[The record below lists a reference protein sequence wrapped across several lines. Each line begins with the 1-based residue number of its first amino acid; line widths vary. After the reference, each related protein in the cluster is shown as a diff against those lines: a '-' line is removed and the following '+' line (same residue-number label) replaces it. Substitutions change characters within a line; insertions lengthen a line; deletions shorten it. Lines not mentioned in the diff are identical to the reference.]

1 MDILQT
7 ILAAIVTLGILVTIH
22 EYGHFWVAR
31 RCGVR
36 VLRFSVGFGRALY
49 RWHDRT
55 GTEYVIAAIPLGG
68 YVKMLDEREGD
79 VPESLLDQTFNRK
92 SVAQRIAIV
101 VAGPLVNLIFAVF
114 AYWCMFIAGIS
125 TVSPVVGEVA
135 QASAAAVAGVVVNEE
150 IVAVDGHATR
160 SWEDVNLRLAAR
172 IGESGRVRLDT
183 RSVEGGFAHSY
194 GLDIEQWDI
203 DTEKGPLASLGIKP
217 FRPHI
222 PARIGQLVKDGQAEG
237 AGLQVGD
244 LVVQMDGVAVS
255 DWLDLVKRIQKSPG
269 REVVFSLQR
278 DSSDMQLKLTP
289 ASKTADDG
297 SVYGYIGAGVEP
309 VGWPKEMLREINYGP
324 LEAVPVAFAKTYQM
338 MALTLESIGK
348 MIKGAISVKNLSGPI
363 TIAKVAGASAESGLE
378 SFLNFLAY
386 LSISLGILNLLPI
399 PMLDG
404 GHLLYYVIEAVSG
417 RPVPE
422 RIQIMGL
429 KIGMALLMTLMVLAF
444 YNDLARL

>member
-7 ILAAIVTLGILVTIH
+7 ILAAIVTLGILVTVH

-31 RCGVR
+31 RCNVR
-36 VLRFSVGFGRALY
+36 VLRFSIGFGRALY
-49 RWHDRT
+49 RWHDSK

-79 VPESLLDQTFNRK
+79 VPDSLLDQTFNRK

-101 VAGPLVNLIFAVF
+101 IAGPLVNLIFAVF
-114 AYWCMFIAGIS
+114 AYWAMFIAGIS
-125 TVSPVVGEVA
+125 TVAPVVGAVEE
-135 QASAAAVAGVVVNEE
+135 ASVAAVAGLAVNEE
-150 IVAVDGHATR
+150 IVAVDGYPTR
-160 SWEDVNLRLAAR
+160 SWEDVSLRLAAR
-172 IGESGRVRLDT
+172 IGETGRVLVDT
-183 RSVEGGFAHSY
+183 RALGDDSAHSY
-194 GLDIEQWDI
+194 ALNIERWDLDA
-203 DTEKGPLASLGIKP
+203 EKGPLGSLGIKR
-217 FRPHI
+217 FRPHF
-222 PARIGQLVKDGQAEG
+222 PARIGQLVEG
-237 AGLQVGD
+237 AEAKSSGLQVGD
-244 LVVQMDGVAVS
+244 LILQMDGVPII
-255 DWLDLVKRIQKSPG
+255 DWLDLVKRIQSSPG
-269 REVVFSLQR
+269 REVVFSVRR
-278 DSSDMQLKLTP
+278 DSLDMQLKLTP
-289 ASKTADDG
+289 AAKTADDG
-297 SVYGYIGAGVEP
+297 RSYGYIGAGVEP
-309 VGWPKEMLREINYGP
+309 VSWPQEMLREIRYGP

-404 GHLLYYVIEAVSG
+404 GHLLYYVIEAVRG

-429 KIGMALLMTLMVLAF
+429 KIGMALLMALMVLAF